1 MRRFVAL
8 LTALLCVSPLVAGE
22 PETLNLWPGKPPG
35 ETKELPPEADTTK
48 PTDQL
53 IAGKSVARIGN
64 VSTPTLTIYRPS
76 PDKDTGAAVVICPG
90 GGHHILAYDLEGT
103 EVAEWLNSIG
113 VTAVLLKYRV
123 PFRDPERRWGAAVQ
137 DAQRAVCVVRSHA
150 ADWKLDPDRI
160 GVLGFSAGG
169 QTAALAALFGEE
181 RQYEAADAADKA
193 SPRPNFAVL
202 VYTGGLLKKDSREL
216 VPEAKVTG
224 GAPPMFLAHA
234 QDDPVPAANSLLLAL
249 ALKEAGV
256 PAELHLYA
264 KGGHGFGLRPTAD
277 PCTQWPARC
286 AEWLES
292 QGLLQGDKAQQ

>member
-1 MRRFVAL
+1 MCRLLLAFAFLLSVSVAL
-8 LTALLCVSPLVAGE
+8 AAD
-22 PETLNLWPGKPPG
+22 PETIPLWPGKPPG
-35 ETKELPPEADTTK
+35 ETKELPPEVDITK
-48 PTDQL
+48 AGDQL
-53 IAGKSVARIGN
+53 IAGKRVARIGN
-64 VSTPTLTIYRPS
+64 VSTPTLTIYRPA
-76 PDKDTGAAVVICPG
+76 PEQDTGAAVIICPG

-113 VTAVLLKYRV
+113 VTGVLLKYRV
-123 PFRDPERRWGAAVQ
+123 PFRDPQRRWGAAVQ
-137 DAQRAVCVVRSHA
+137 DAQRAVSLVRSRA
-150 ADWKLDPDRI
+150 AEWKLDPERI

-181 RQYEAADAADKA
+181 RQYDAQDDADQA

-202 VYTGGLLKKDSREL
+202 VYTGGLFDKEKQALA
-216 VPEAKVTG
+216 PEAKVTAN
-224 GAPPMFLAHA
+224 APPMFLAHA

-264 KGGHGFGLRPTAD
+264 KGGHGFGLRPTDD
-277 PCTQWPARC
+277 PCTHWPERC

-292 QGLLQGDKAQQ
+292 QGLLKR

>member
-1 MRRFVAL
+1 MPRMVVCLATVL
-8 LTALLCVSPLVAGE
+8 IVCPLWAAE
-22 PETLNLWPGKPPG
+22 PIETITLWPGQPPG
-35 ETKELPPEADTTK
+35 ETKQLPPEADTTG
-48 PTDQL
+48 PNDQL
-53 IAGKSVARIGN
+53 IAGKRVARIGN
-64 VSTPTLTIYRPS
+64 VSTPTITVYRPA
-76 PDKDTGAAVVICPG
+76 PEKDTGVAVVICPG

-113 VTAVLLKYRV
+113 VTGVLLKYRV

-137 DAQRAVCVVRSHA
+137 DAQRAVSLVRSRA
-150 ADWKLDPDRI
+150 AQWKLDPNRI

-169 QTAALAALFGEE
+169 QTAALAALFGEQ
-181 RQYEAADAADKA
+181 RQYEPTDDADKA

-202 VYTGGLLKKDSREL
+202 VYTGGLTTKDRQSL
-216 VPEAKVTG
+216 LPEAKVTG
-224 GAPPMFLAHA
+224 DAPPVFLAHA

-277 PCTQWPARC
+277 PCTHWPERC
-286 AEWLES
+286 AEWLEA
-292 QGLLQGDKAQQ
+292 QGLLTSAKR

>member
-1 MRRFVAL
+1 MCRSLLAFAFLLSVSVAM
-8 LTALLCVSPLVAGE
+8 AGE
-22 PETLNLWPGKPPG
+22 PETLTLWPGKPPG
-35 ETKELPPEADTTK
+35 ETKELPPEVDITK
-48 PTDQL
+48 AGDQL
-53 IAGKSVARIGN
+53 VAGKRVARIGN
-64 VSTPTLTIYRPS
+64 VSTPTLTIYRPA
-76 PDKDTGAAVVICPG
+76 PEQDTGAAVIICPG

-113 VTAVLLKYRV
+113 VTGVLLKYRV
-123 PFRDPERRWGAAVQ
+123 PFRDPQRRWGAAVQ
-137 DAQRAVCVVRSHA
+137 DAQRAVSLVRSRA
-150 ADWKLDPDRI
+150 AEWKLDPERI

-181 RQYEAADAADKA
+181 RQYDAQDDADKA

-202 VYTGGLLKKDSREL
+202 VYTGGLFDKEKQTLA
-216 VPEAKVTG
+216 PEAKVAA

-264 KGGHGFGLRPTAD
+264 KGGHGFGLRPTDD
-277 PCTQWPARC
+277 PCTHWPERC

-292 QGLLQGDKAQQ
+292 QGLLKR

>member
-1 MRRFVAL
+1 MCRLLLAVAL
-8 LTALLCVSPLVAGE
+8 LFSVSIAFAGE
-22 PETLNLWPGKPPG
+22 PETIVLWSGKPPG
-35 ETKELPPEADTTK
+35 ETKELPPEVDITK
-48 PTDQL
+48 SGDQL
-53 IAGKSVARIGN
+53 IAGKRVARIGN
-64 VSTPTLTIYRPS
+64 VSTPTLTIYRPA
-76 PDKDTGAAVVICPG
+76 PEQDTGAAVIICPG

-113 VTAVLLKYRV
+113 VTGVLLKYRV
-123 PFRDPERRWGAAVQ
+123 PFRDPQRRWGAAVQ
-137 DAQRAVCVVRSHA
+137 DAQRAVSLVRSRA
-150 ADWKLDPDRI
+150 AEWKLDPERI

-181 RQYEAADAADKA
+181 RQYDAHDDADQA

-202 VYTGGLLKKDSREL
+202 VYTGGLFDKDKQAL
-216 VPEAKVTG
+216 LPEAKVTG
-224 GAPPMFLAHA
+224 SAPPMFLAHA

-264 KGGHGFGLRPTAD
+264 KGGHGFGLRPTDD
-277 PCTQWPARC
+277 PCTHWPERC

-292 QGLLQGDKAQQ
+292 QGLLKPQSR